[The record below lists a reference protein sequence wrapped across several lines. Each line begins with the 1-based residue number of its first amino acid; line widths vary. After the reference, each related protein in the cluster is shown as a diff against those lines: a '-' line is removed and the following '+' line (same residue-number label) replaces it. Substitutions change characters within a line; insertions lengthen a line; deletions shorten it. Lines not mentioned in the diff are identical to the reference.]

1 LEWKKTPGPA
11 LVSTNQTG
19 NPRCKALPVNKAPK
33 SLQKKKKPYTQ
44 KNPFN
49 KKTGKS
55 EKENH
60 PPKHQS
66 VAGESN

>member
-33 SLQKKKKPYTQ
+33 AQ